1 MNTALLVAPAD
12 LTAVANAVAGALPG
26 GTAFQPVPVTGDL
39 DERALPLS
47 MPRAISAQVLDGAGT
62 LVLVVSADLG
72 AQLEALAQD
81 LVAGSLP
88 ALAEAVEALSASL
101 GQDVKIEAPMEVAAA
116 IALPA
121 SGTVAAAQ
129 LLDGAEVVATIAF
142 GLNGDAGS
150 PRAADPGPAGSAVA
164 FAGGHSLDV
173 LSEVE
178 MGLTAELGR
187 TRMLVRDIL
196 NLAPGSV
203 IELDRAAGSPVDIL
217 VNGTLL
223 ARGEVVVVDQE
234 YGVRITE
241 IIGRDSDRRGRR

>member
-1 MNTALLVAPAD
+1 M
-12 LTAVANAVAGALPG
+12 TAVAAAIAAALPG
-26 GTAFQPVPVTGDL
+26 GSGFQPIPVVREV
-39 DERALPLS
+39 DERALPTS
-47 MPRAISAQVLDGAGT
+47 MPRAVTAQVLDGAGT
-62 LVLVVSADLG
+62 IVLVVSADLA

-81 LVAGSLP
+81 LVAGCLP
-88 ALAEAVEALSASL
+88 ALAEAVEALSGSL
-101 GQDVKIEAPMEVAAA
+101 GQVLKLEAPMEVDAT

-121 SGTVAAAQ
+121 SGSVTAAQ
-129 LLDGAEVVATIAF
+129 LVDGAEVVATIAF
-142 GLNGDAGS
+142 GLNGETAGT
-150 PRAADPGPAGSAVA
+150 AGADLEPAPGSAAA
-164 FAGGHSLDV
+164 FAAIHSLDV

-203 IELDRAAGSPVDIL
+203 IELDRAAGSPVDLL

-234 YGVRITE
+234 YGIRITE
-241 IIGRDSDRRGRR
+241 IIGRESDRRGRR

>member
-1 MNTALLVAPAD
+1 MNSALLAAPAD
-12 LTAVANAVAGALPG
+12 LTAVAAAVAAALPG
-26 GTAFQPVPVTGDL
+26 GTGLVPVPVTGDV
-39 DERALPLS
+39 DERSLPAA
-47 MPRAISAQVLDGAGT
+47 MPRAVTAQVLDGAGT
-62 LVLVVSADLG
+62 LVIALSADLA
-72 AQLEALAQD
+72 AQLEAIAQD

-88 ALAEAVEALSASL
+88 ALAEAIDVLSGSLGEALKL
-101 GQDVKIEAPMEVAAA
+101 EAPMEIAAG

-121 SGTVAAAQ
+121 NGTVAAAQ
-129 LLDGAEVVATIAF
+129 LLDGAEVVATVAF
-142 GLNGDAGS
+142 GITGETVNDAGELH
-150 PRAADPGPAGSAVA
+150 PMAGAAA
-164 FAGGHSLDV
+164 FAAVQSLDV

-203 IELDRAAGSPVDIL
+203 IELDRAAGSPVDLL

-234 YGVRITE
+234 YGIRITE